1 MAVIVSVQLALAV
14 AIRDVVGV
22 GRAVGQIR
30 ERRRSFRCL
39 IAMIVIRSAECCAL
53 VLVGCGMPPALEGLE
68 APVVV
73 RGEFREVP
81 TPAEAVVLAHR
92 ILQRESDELLLDTG
106 KRHAFARNIQTI
118 LSRIRNTH
126 PATADV
132 AVRQSHA
139 LGQLILGVEPDL
151 LRILSDVLDDATDP
165 VTLRTG
171 YAEFDALNA
180 RLGLSAVALYL
191 DTAVFYV
198 DEHANIE
205 AAIEAYVALE
215 GIGYAEPNVHLGDG
229 PDIEASMSQ
238 GIWHVVVRNAW
249 GDCPSGCVDE
259 ELFFFTVQGPDVER
273 IERLRAMDRDVF
285 AALVESRGWR

>member
-1 MAVIVSVQLALAV
+1 
-14 AIRDVVGV
+14 
-22 GRAVGQIR
+22 
-30 ERRRSFRCL
+30 
-39 IAMIVIRSAECCAL
+39 
-53 VLVGCGMPPALEGLE
+53 MPPALEVLK